1 MGPVRSSIHSGQKI
15 AGDCSLTFSLEQG
28 EKQTLAQSRVCPE
41 KGRLFPCLN
50 LVSRKT
56 REGDSTTAASGH
68 QRHGGRGEQLSA
80 GMQIS
85 PGGKQGPLS
94 GLRARG
100 LKWLPGGLA
109 DGRSSGKQRWVQG
122 GQGLQC
128 PLRKCQGWEG
138 RSQQHMNPAARKGGE

>member
-1 MGPVRSSIHSGQKI
+1 MTGTAPQLPLATKVMGG
-15 AGDCSLTFSLEQG
+15 GGSL
-28 EKQTLAQSRVCPE
+28 ADSR
-41 KGRLFPCLN
+41 
-50 LVSRKT
+50 
-56 REGDSTTAASGH
+56 
-68 QRHGGRGEQLSA
+68 EQLSA
-80 GMQIS
+80 GMRIS

-122 GQGLQC
+122 RQGLQC

-138 RSQQHMNPAARKGGE
+138 RSQQTHEPTQQLEKVGSERVSEK